1 MLDYLR
7 IMLNA
12 RLAKM
17 DERGASAVEYGL
29 LIAGIAALIVVV
41 VFLLGDTLERRLP
54 EHQRLDPAPADLTSL
69 SSESRS
75 WPWSWR
81 SPGPRPRPHQEPDDA
96 RHSPLLQGLLLRVT
110 TLAQPAAAGTSAAP
124 PPSSTAC

>member
-29 LIAGIAALIVVV
+29 LIAGIAALIIVVIFAFGGV
-41 VFLLGDTLERRLP
+41 LNGVFHDTC
-54 EHQRLDPAPADLTSL
+54 ASVNN
-69 SSESRS
+69 
-75 WPWSWR
+75 
-81 SPGPRPRPHQEPDDA
+81 
-96 RHSPLLQGLLLRVT
+96 QGKSG
-110 TLAQPAAAGTSAAP
+110 GT
-124 PPSSTAC
+124 C